1 MVLSA
6 INIINVCSERRA
18 NTALQLTASR
28 ARSFV
33 FEGSLSSALAATE
46 RQSVGRILD
55 ETCLDHKLLFLVLR
69 QKNALLPRR
78 NESNVGSRPVVPRDT
93 VNAVSTL
100 RGTSARCAD
109 VVLFNAWYTPA

>member
-1 MVLSA
+1 MSVPS
-6 INIINVCSERRA
+6 I
-18 NTALQLTASR
+18 
-28 ARSFV
+28 
-33 FEGSLSSALAATE
+33 GGGAAKA
-46 RQSVGRILD
+46 QPVGRVFG
-55 ETCLDHKLLFLVLR
+55 ETCPDHNLHFLVLR
-69 QKNALLPRR
+69 HKNALLPRR